1 MRRAATKRN
10 MWPFGAGQP
19 LGSRSYS
26 YDLQAARESAQEE
39 KRAKPAVKARYRGY
53 TIYQTSNGEYFSSLD
68 RDSWYERLVD
78 VKRAIDQ
85 YKKGRA
91 DNPSSRERILEAIM
105 RQGGLNRPDSEKA
118 YRALVKAKAL
128 KIDPVSGGIN
138 IVHGAFMDRDVLR
151 RAARYRGN
159 PAKFDR
165 CVKEVKV
172 KGGDVNAYAVCTAA
186 GTRGNPELAHSKE
199 LSASP
204 AVDDA
209 VHGPFVRVSAYT
221 PVSIIKIKGTGKR
234 ARLFIEADMAGKPY
248 WGWVDPSDIRQNP
261 KRRNPEDAAASLYRS
276 FHGKAPEE
284 TVEIHEDIEEH
295 GWLGNL
301 GELTEIFVDT
311 PTGFRLHLEWS
322 GKEDTPFL
330 AGNEDG
336 TQLYVKGGK
345 QSVDLAKVKMDG
357 PDWVKDRM
365 VLGEFS
371 SPDPC
376 SKCGGEFVYSQK
388 ANRWQCSECKHVA
401 NIEPEKG
408 PVDRVHN
415 ITYHTEKDFDEF
427 QPIDY
432 QHSLGEETGDVPV
445 LEYDP
450 RNELLFI
457 AGGRYRIRKPLLETS
472 PGIEN

>member
-10 MWPFGAGQP
+10 MWPFGAGQA

-26 YDLQAARESAQEE
+26 YDVQAARESAQEE

-91 DNPSSRERILEAIM
+91 ENPAAKSKGHLFFKDGAEWY
-105 RQGGLNRPDSEKA
+105 KA
-118 YRALVKAKAL
+118 GTEVYRAPLSSVFENGYRLGRWEFPGWQIAERKK
-128 KIDPVSGGIN
+128 
-138 IVHGAFMDRDVLR
+138 HGVYPF
-151 RAARYRGN
+151 GKSN

-165 CVKEVKV
+165 CVKEVQA

-204 AVDDA
+204 AVDDM

-234 ARLFIEADMAGKPY
+234 ARLFIEADLAGKPY
-248 WGWVDPSDIRQNP
+248 WGWVDPNDIRQNP
-261 KRRNPEDAAASLYRS
+261 KRRNPEADAAGLYRS
-276 FHGKAPEE
+276 FHGKPPEE

-311 PTGFRLHLEWS
+311 PTGYRLHLEWS

-330 AGNEDG
+330 AANEDG

-345 QSVDLAKVKMDG
+345 QSVDLAKIKMDDA
-357 PDWVKDRM
+357 DWVKDRM

-371 SPDPC
+371 PPDPC

-432 QHSLGEETGDVPV
+432 QHSLGEETGDVPT

-457 AGGRYRIRKPLLETS
+457 AGGRYRIKQPLLETS